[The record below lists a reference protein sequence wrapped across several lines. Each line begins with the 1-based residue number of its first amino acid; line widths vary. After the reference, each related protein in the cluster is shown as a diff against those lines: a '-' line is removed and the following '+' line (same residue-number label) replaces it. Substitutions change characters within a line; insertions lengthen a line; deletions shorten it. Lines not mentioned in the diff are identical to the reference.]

1 LVAKLK
7 AQLNNTDPFKFM
19 TPDQSAAQLR
29 TLRKRSGLSQ
39 KDLAHILGFYSA
51 VAISR
56 HERSDSVPDLLTA
69 LGYEA
74 IFRVPISELFPGMYQ
89 TVAVGIE
96 ERLAKMEDEL
106 HQSTAKGRNA
116 TPIARVLEFLVMR
129 ESTGSNTTV

>member
-1 LVAKLK
+1 M
-7 AQLNNTDPFKFM
+7 TSDPNA
-19 TPDQSAAQLR
+19 TRLR

-39 KDLAHILGFYSA
+39 EELAHILGFRSK

-96 ERLAKMEDEL
+96 ERLAKMENEL
-106 HQSTAKGRNA
+106 HQSTSRGRNA

-129 ESTGSNTTV
+129 KSAGPTNTV